1 MNLFKRIFFILILS
15 FTVSTL
21 IYSQSKFNIG
31 ASFNV
36 NIPVGGFYNIA
47 KTGIGGSILGEYV
60 FSEKISATI
69 SGSFNTYNSTI
80 PNFAVGGATYDIS
93 LTSIPVMAGVKY
105 YFQQNLFGIIEAGV
119 NFIKASAE
127 VSDIFSKEKLST
139 DYDNKISGG
148 IGGGIRIDLSELSVF
163 ELAGIYRYTQ
173 DDFSTVS
180 LSAAVIILLGNL

>member
-1 MNLFKRIFFILILS
+1 
-15 FTVSTL
+15 VSTL
-21 IYSQSKFNIG
+21 TFSQSKFNIG

-36 NIPVGGFYNIA
+36 NIPVGGFNDIA

-60 FSEKISATI
+60 FSEKISAAI

-80 PNFAVGGATYDIS
+80 PNFAVGGSTYDIS